1 MEGAAKVAIFEGEVS
16 GDEDLATVGRTEDG
30 AVVTDAESYEFVA
43 SGGGRLANL
52 LNQGEFSH
60 RLGRHFV
67 HAESR
72 IRGGERWHFCGR
84 NHAMQKREF
93 GCIAVTCLLP
103 SIKTLKRDCESEMTI
118 GDFDLPF
125 GLCKSAGFPSRGFFA
140 VKFVGPG
147 FLI

>member
-1 MEGAAKVAIFEGEVS
+1 M
-16 GDEDLATVGRTEDG
+16 
-30 AVVTDAESYEFVA
+30 
-43 SGGGRLANL
+43 
-52 LNQGEFSH
+52 
-60 RLGRHFV
+60 

-84 NHAMQKREF
+84 KRAMQKREF
-93 GCIAVTCLLP
+93 GCTMVTCLL
-103 SIKTLKRDCESEMTI
+103 SSNKKLKRDCDSEMTI

-125 GLCKSAGFPSRGFFA
+125 GSVSAGFPSRGFFA